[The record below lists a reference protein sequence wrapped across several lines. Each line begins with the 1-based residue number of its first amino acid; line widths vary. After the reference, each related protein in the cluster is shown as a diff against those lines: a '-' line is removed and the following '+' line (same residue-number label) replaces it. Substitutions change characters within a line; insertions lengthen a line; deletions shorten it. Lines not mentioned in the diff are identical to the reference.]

1 MAERPGGVLAFGS
14 EITGHLEQVLK
25 SVPEHVPD
33 DREDHGRAQYEG
45 YERSRGRRVLRA
57 QGQQTNITQATLA
70 SLALLAILL
79 IEQGVSDGI
88 IVVTI
93 WPHPAPDVGPLES
106 RRSMWVKG
114 MKAHR
119 AGVRFPSDSPFVPN
133 SVS

>member
-1 MAERPGGVLAFGS
+1 MPLYPHARSFNGSPFQLALRSHTSLALALDLRTSLSRP
-14 EITGHLEQVLK
+14 
-25 SVPEHVPD
+25 
-33 DREDHGRAQYEG
+33 
-45 YERSRGRRVLRA
+45 
-57 QGQQTNITQATLA
+57 QQTNITQATLA